1 MARPSNTAQRR
12 VEITQALLQ
21 EMSRSGYESAS
32 IQAIAKEAGLKSGLI
47 HYHFK
52 TKQEILVELIG
63 WLADKAQQRYI
74 ALSKNAVNAQQRLA
88 AFIDSA
94 LSLGGGADEAA
105 VTAWVVIGAEAI
117 RQPEVQV
124 VYQQVVL
131 RNQKELHKLLK
142 QYGAEHGL
150 VISQVDV
157 EHVTAMALS
166 AIVGAYQMAAT
177 VKDKMPTDYAAAT
190 LKHMMFSYLHQ
201 NVSEYVC

>member
-12 VEITQALLQ
+12 LEITQALLQ
-21 EMSRSGYESAS
+21 VMSRSGYESAS

-74 ALSKNAVNAQQRLA
+74 TLSKNAVNAKQRLA

-94 LSLGGGADEAA
+94 LSLGEDADEAA

-142 QYGAEHGL
+142 QYNAEHGL
-150 VISQVDV
+150 ATSQVEV
-157 EHVTAMALS
+157 EHITAMALS

-177 VKDKMPTDYAAAT
+177 VKDNIPRDYAAAT
-190 LKHMMFSYLHQ
+190 LKQMVFSYMHQ
-201 NVSEYVC
+201 NVSEHLR